1 MIYKFEKEDEGKL
14 VSEINVTVPLT
25 YKQIIIHNKDQ
36 DPHDIHLEKGGLD
49 YSKNLGGLLC
59 EEEYGI
65 SDKDPK
71 IHKGK
76 VITEFADTQ
85 TGESEITL
93 KGIVKFEPYYL
104 EPEDKDMGEYKV
116 EPYEVE
122 NEKRD

>member
-1 MIYKFEKEDEGKL
+1 MTYKFEKEDEGKL
-14 VSEINVTVPLT
+14 VSEINVNVPLT
-25 YKQIIIHNKDQ
+25 YRQLVIHNKDQ

-49 YSKNLGGLLC
+49 YSKNMGELLC

-65 SDKDPK
+65 SDKNPK

-76 VITEFADTQ
+76 VITDFADTLD
-85 TGESEITL
+85 GETNITL

-116 EPYEVE
+116 EPYEVKDE
-122 NEKRD
+122 

>member
-1 MIYKFEKEDEGKL
+1 MTYKFEKEDEGKL

-49 YSKNLGGLLC
+49 YSKNMGELLC
-59 EEEYGI
+59 DEQYGI
-65 SDKDPK
+65 SDKNPK

-76 VITEFADTQ
+76 VITEFVDTLD
-85 TGESEITL
+85 GETDITP

-116 EPYEVE
+116 EPYEVKD
-122 NEKRD
+122 EKRD

>member
-1 MIYKFEKEDEGKL
+1 MTYKFEKEDEGKL

-59 EEEYGI
+59 DEEYGI

-76 VITEFADTQ
+76 VITEFADT
-85 TGESEITL
+85 
-93 KGIVKFEPYYL
+93 L
-104 EPEDKDMGEYKV
+104 EGVCKKKWQFSCWNEGDPNKEKMEYRYKWF
-116 EPYEVE
+116 
-122 NEKRD
+122 N